1 MAMLYEETRKI
12 PQAHDLSLNER
23 KKLSVTGVQD
33 VEAFDE
39 DCVTLSTVAGQL
51 TVRGSGLKLNRLNL
65 EGGELLVEGHIDA
78 LEYAETGGRS
88 RGFLGR
94 LLG

>member
-1 MAMLYEETRKI
+1 MAMLYEDNRK
-12 PQAHDLSLNER
+12 PREAHSLTLNER
-23 KKLSVTGVQD
+23 KRLCISGVED

-39 DCVTLSTVAGQL
+39 ESVILSTTGGAL
-51 TVRGSGLKLNRLNL
+51 TVRGSGLKISKLSLD
-65 EGGELLVEGHIDA
+65 GGELLVEGRIDGMD
-78 LEYAETGGRS
+78 YAGEHERS

>member
-1 MAMLYEETRKI
+1 MAMLYEENRKTV
-12 PQAHDLSLNER
+12 QAHDLSLNER
-23 KKLSVTGVQD
+23 KKLTVTGVD
-33 VEAFDE
+33 EVDSFGE
-39 DCVTLSTVAGQL
+39 DCVSLSTAAGQL

-65 EGGELLVEGHIDA
+65 EGGELLVEGRIDA

-88 RGFLGR
+88 RGLFGR